1 MHTTAGGELKISI
14 DDFSKHYSGI
24 VLTFEKTD
32 EFEPG
37 SSRPEVLNYVIK
49 RLKGLRSSILFVM
62 LTSAAVSLALIMNTG
77 ISRIFLDGIL
87 IEDHKGWLLLICLI
101 MLLFAGVITIV
112 SMINAVYFLR
122 IQGKAAMLSSARF
135 FEHLLHLPMAFFAQR
150 SIGDLQVR
158 QSENENVVTTL
169 LGRINRGL

>member
-1 MHTTAGGELKISI
+1 MKRQMS
-14 DDFSKHYSGI
+14 
-24 VLTFEKTD
+24 
-32 EFEPG
+32 
-37 SSRPEVLNYVIK
+37 LNP
-49 RLKGLRSSILFVM
+49 
-62 LTSAAVSLALIMNTG
+62 AAVSLALIMNTG

-169 LGRINRGL
+169 LGRFNRGL